1 MDLMAQM
8 QREAQEFMARRQAAE
23 DKAREEQAQADAEG
37 MAEDE
42 YQQPVRWSASERREV
57 REDQAS
63 RSIGCDMAQR
73 DKIRRSVSKA
83 SRTAG
88 RQRTDGADQH
98 GKVVVWSAA
107 KIREVY
113 GA

>member
-1 MDLMAQM
+1 MDFMAQM
-8 QREAQEFMARRQAAE
+8 QREAQEFMARRQASE
-23 DKAREEQAQADAEG
+23 ERAREEQAQAEAEG

-42 YQQPVRWSASERREV
+42 YQQPIRWSVSERREV
-57 REDQAS
+57 REAQAS

-73 DKIRRSVSKA
+73 DKVRRYVNKA

-88 RQRTDGADQH
+88 RKRTDGADQH
-98 GKVVVWSAA
+98 GKVVTWSAD